1 MLRVKELRLQRGL
14 SVPDLVKLSGVPRRT
29 IQEMEN
35 RGDCRMSTAYK
46 IAEALGVSLDDLWI
60 PDKKQAE
67 ESARVDKDV
76 KKDF

>member
-46 IAEALGVSLDDLWI
+46 LSAALGVSLDDLWA
-60 PDKKQAE
+60 PDDNTKKEAE
-67 ESARVDKDV
+67 DA
-76 KKDF
+76 

>member
-46 IAEALGVSLDDLWI
+46 IAEALGVSLDELWQ
-60 PDKKQAE
+60 PEKKKKE
-67 ESARVDKDV
+67 EGE
-76 KKDF
+76 

>member
-1 MLRVKELRLQRGL
+1 MQHEMQHKNISKKSLQ
-14 SVPDLVKLSGVPRRT
+14 SRT

-35 RGDCRMSTAYK
+35 RSDCWMSTAYK

>member
-1 MLRVKELRLQRGL
+1 MLRVKELRSQRGL

-67 ESARVDKDV
+67 E
-76 KKDF
+76 

>member
-29 IQEMEN
+29 IQEMDN

-67 ESARVDKDV
+67 E
-76 KKDF
+76 

>member
-67 ESARVDKDV
+67 E
-76 KKDF
+76 